1 MRPALSHRRPHPPRR
16 HAWMRVLAL
25 LVVAFLAAGAQAEA
39 LSATAPVAVA
49 DTPCHGAEHDVLDTA
64 LRPPGRPEHG
74 RPAPPRPA
82 PRTVPGHP
90 GRSSR
95 PRPAAAS
102 PSPAPHAPRSVV
114 LRC

>member
-1 MRPALSHRRPHPPRR
+1 MRPAPSHPRPHPPRR

-39 LSATAPVAVA
+39 LSAAAPVTVA
-49 DTPCHGAEHDVLDTA
+49 DTPGHGAEHDVLDTA
-64 LRPPGRPEHG
+64 LRPPGRPGQG
-74 RPAPPRPA
+74 RLAPSRPA

-90 GRSSR
+90 GRASR

-102 PSPAPHAPRSVV
+102 SSPDPHAPRSVV